1 MKGLQCHKDGDHGVS
16 SLPSLT
22 LSPCT
27 DEPDNLLTL
36 SSSVHVALAD
46 WLACRH
52 SETSGIRDCV
62 WQCLVTMDE
71 ENLSRL
77 LISMQR
83 ETTGY
88 QQGNKD
94 D

>member
-27 DEPDNLLTL
+27 DESDNVLTL
-36 SSSVHVALAD
+36 VALAD

-52 SETSGIRDCV
+52 SETSGIRGCV
-62 WQCLVTMDE
+62 
-71 ENLSRL
+71 
-77 LISMQR
+77 
-83 ETTGY
+83 
-88 QQGNKD
+88 
-94 D
+94 